1 MNYTDIKKFTCLS
14 CPFSDKPS
22 DKFNLTEKEKY
33 LSLWCDKIG
42 GKIWWYSNYGCED
55 MYLPPIET
63 KKNNTKK
70 QKYKKRN
77 KHQNKF
83 LHKKRL
89 KELKETTWWAV
100 RTRID
105 ENGKEY
111 LTRDYCNKRFYSK
124 QSNKK
129 VRKCKWLNG
138 KGSNYKKLYLFKL

>member
-1 MNYTDIKKFTCLS
+1 MIDVFTCLS
-14 CPFSDKPS
+14 CPFLDNPS
-22 DKFNLTEKEKY
+22 DKFNLIEEEKY
-33 LSLWCDKIG
+33 LSLFCNKIG
-42 GKIWWYSNYGCED
+42 GKIWWYSNCGCED
-55 MYLPPIET
+55 MYLSPIET

-89 KELKETTWWAV
+89 KELKEITWWAI

-111 LTRDYCNKRFYSK
+111 LTRDYYNNKRFYKK
-124 QSNKK
+124 QLNKK

-138 KGSNYKKLYLFKL
+138 KGSNYKKLYDIKWEIW

>member
-1 MNYTDIKKFTCLS
+1 MIDMLTCLS
-14 CPFSDKPS
+14 CPFSFSDNSS
-22 DKFNLTEKEKY
+22 DKFVLTEKEKY

-105 ENGKEY
+105 ENGKKY
-111 LTRDYCNKRFYSK
+111 LTRDYYNNKRFYSK